1 VDVRAI
7 RTTGDDEWVEKM
19 NERSGASSAGGVVGD
34 GLVRLY
40 GPRFQNDPAAI
51 YREIRREH
59 GPVAPVLLEGD
70 VPAWLVLGYREVHH
84 VTSNPQI
91 FGRDSRRWNAWKDIP
106 ADWALRPYAE
116 YQPCSVFTEG
126 DEHRR
131 RGGALSDALAA
142 VDQFELR
149 NQVERIADGLI
160 DTFAESGS
168 ADLMTQYALRL
179 PVLAIARLFGL
190 SEAEA
195 PSLAADIAASA
206 DEGEEAVRAHQR
218 VVARMRRLVQEKQ
231 ARPGPDYPSRLLAH
245 PAGLPPEEIPSDLF
259 LTMGAA
265 QLTTADWM
273 GNTLRLMLTDDRFS
287 LNLSGGRRSVGQALN
302 EVLWE
307 ETPTQN
313 FVGRWVIRDTRLGG
327 QHIRRGEA
335 VVLGLAA
342 ANADS
347 QVRPLSYA
355 RSSGNQAY
363 MSFSH
368 GLHGCPQPAREI
380 AEVIVQ
386 TAVEVLLDR
395 LPDIVLAVP
404 AHDLEWRP
412 SVWMRGLISL
422 PAEFSPMY
430 VERPAE

>member
-1 VDVRAI
+1 M
-7 RTTGDDEWVEKM
+7 VENM
-19 NERSGASSAGGVVGD
+19 DERSGASSADPAVDDDV
-34 GLVRLY
+34 VRLY
-40 GPRFQNDPAAI
+40 GPRFQNDPAAV
-51 YREIRREH
+51 YREIRRKH
-59 GPVAPVLLEGD
+59 GPVAWVLLEGD

-91 FGRDSRRWNAWKDIP
+91 FGRDSRRWKVWNDVP

-131 RGGALSDALAA
+131 RGGALNDALAA

-160 DTFAESGS
+160 DAFADSGR
-168 ADLMTQYALRL
+168 ADLMTQYALHL
-179 PVLAIARLFGL
+179 PVLAMARLFGL

-195 PSLAADIAASA
+195 PALAADIAASA
-206 DEGEEAVRAHQR
+206 DEGQEAVRAHRR
-218 VVARMRRLVQEKQ
+218 VVARMRRLVQEKR
-231 ARPGPDYPSRLLAH
+231 ANPGPDYPSRLLAH
-245 PAGLPPEEIPSDLF
+245 PAGLPPEEIPTDLF

-265 QLTTADWM
+265 QLTTADWI

-287 LNLSGGRRSVGQALN
+287 LNLSGGRHSVGQALN

-313 FVGRWVIRDTRLGG
+313 FVGRWVIQDTRLGG
-327 QHIRRGEA
+327 RHIRKGDA

-342 ANADS
+342 ANTDPE
-347 QVRPLSYA
+347 VRPASYA
-355 RSSGNQAY
+355 HSSGNQAY

-368 GLHGCPQPAREI
+368 GLHGCPQSAREI
-380 AEVIVQ
+380 AEAIVE
-386 TAVEVLLDR
+386 TAIKVLLDR
-395 LPDIVLAVP
+395 LPDIMLAVP
-404 AHDLEWRP
+404 AHDLKWRP

-422 PAEFSPMY
+422 PVEF
-430 VERPAE
+430 

>member
-1 VDVRAI
+1 M
-7 RTTGDDEWVEKM
+7 VET
-19 NERSGASSAGGVVGD
+19 NPEVTPASLDSLTDLGGEV
-34 GLVRLY
+34 VRLY
-40 GPRFQNDPAAI
+40 GPRFQNEPAVV
-51 YREIRREH
+51 YREIRRKH
-59 GPVAPVLLEGD
+59 GPVAPVLLESD
-70 VPAWLVLGYREVHH
+70 VPAWLVLGYREVLH

-91 FGRDSRRWNAWKDIP
+91 FGRDSRRWNAWAAIP
-106 ADWALRPYAE
+106 ADWAIRPYAE

-149 NQVERIADGLI
+149 HDVERIADGLI
-160 DTFAESGS
+160 DFFASSGK

-179 PVLAIARLFGL
+179 PVLTIARLFGL
-190 SEAEA
+190 PDAEA
-195 PSLAADIAASA
+195 PTLAADIATSA

-218 VVARMRRLVQEKQ
+218 VVARMRRLVEEKQ
-231 ARPGPDYPSRLLAH
+231 ERPGSDYPSRLLAH
-245 PAGLPPEEIPSDLF
+245 SAGLPPEEIPTDLF

-313 FVGRWVIRDTRLGG
+313 FVGRWAIQDTRLAG
-327 QHIRRGEA
+327 QHIRKGDA

-342 ANADS
+342 ANADPL
-347 QVRPLSYA
+347 VRPASYA
-355 RSSGNQAY
+355 RTSGNHAY

-380 AEVIVQ
+380 AEAIVE
-386 TAVEVLLDR
+386 TAIEVLLDR
-395 LPDIVLAVP
+395 LPHIALAVP
-404 AHDLEWRP
+404 ENELQWRP

-422 PAEFSPMY
+422 PVVFSPM
-430 VERPAE
+430 

>member
-1 VDVRAI
+1 MVENM
-7 RTTGDDEWVEKM
+7 DE
-19 NERSGASSAGGVVGD
+19 RFGASSADPAVDDDV
-34 GLVRLY
+34 VRLY
-40 GPRFQNDPAAI
+40 GPRFQNDPAAV
-51 YREIRREH
+51 YQEIRRKH
-59 GPVAPVLLEGD
+59 GPVAWVLLEGD

-91 FGRDSRRWNAWKDIP
+91 FGRDSRRWKAWNDVP

-149 NQVERIADGLI
+149 NQVERIADGLV
-160 DTFAESGS
+160 DAFADSGR

-190 SEAEA
+190 PAADA
-195 PSLAADIAASA
+195 PTLAADIAASA

-218 VVARMRRLVQEKQ
+218 VVARMRRLVQEKRAQ
-231 ARPGPDYPSRLLAH
+231 PGPDYPSRLLAH
-245 PAGLPPEEIPSDLF
+245 PAGLPPEEIPTDLF

-265 QLTTADWM
+265 QLTTADWI

-313 FVGRWVIRDTRLGG
+313 FVGRWVIKDTRLGG
-327 QHIRRGEA
+327 QHFRKGDA

-342 ANADS
+342 ANADP
-347 QVRPLSYA
+347 QVRPASYA
-355 RSSGNQAY
+355 HSSGNQAY

-368 GLHGCPQPAREI
+368 GLHGCPQSAREI
-380 AEVIVQ
+380 AEAIVE
-386 TAVEVLLDR
+386 TAIEVLLDR
-395 LPDIVLAVP
+395 LPDIMLAVP

-422 PAEFSPMY
+422 PVEFSPMY
-430 VERPAE
+430 VDRPAE

>member
-1 VDVRAI
+1 M
-7 RTTGDDEWVEKM
+7 VESTF
-19 NERSGASSAGGVVGD
+19 ESLGEPSPDPVVGD
-34 GLVRLY
+34 DVVRLY
-40 GPRFQNDPAAI
+40 GPRFHNDPAAV
-51 YREIRREH
+51 YREIRRKH

-84 VTSNPQI
+84 VTSHPEI
-91 FGRDSRRWNAWKDIP
+91 FGRDSRRWSAWSDIP
-106 ADWALRPYAE
+106 ADWALRPYTE
-116 YQPCSVFTEG
+116 YRPCSVFTEG

-131 RGGALSDALAA
+131 RGGALNDALAA

-149 NQVERIADGLI
+149 NEVERIADRLV
-160 DTFAESGS
+160 DAFADRGR

-179 PVLAIARLFGL
+179 PVLAMARLFGL
-190 SEAEA
+190 SEADA
-195 PSLAADIAASA
+195 PTLAEDIAASA
-206 DEGEEAVRAHQR
+206 DEGEEAVRAHER
-218 VVARMRRLVQEKQ
+218 VVGRMRRLVEEKRT
-231 ARPGPDYPSRLLAH
+231 RPGPDYPSRLLAH
-245 PAGLPPEEIPSDLF
+245 PAGLPPEEIPTDLF

-273 GNTLRLMLTDDRFS
+273 GNTLRLMLTDKRFS

-313 FVGRWVIRDTRLGG
+313 FVGRWVIQDTRLGG
-327 QHIRRGEA
+327 QHIRQGDA

-342 ANADS
+342 ANTDPR
-347 QVRPLSYA
+347 VRPTSYA
-355 RSSGNQAY
+355 HSSGNQAY

-368 GLHGCPQPAREI
+368 GLHGCPQSAREI
-380 AEVIVQ
+380 AETIVE
-386 TAVEVLLDR
+386 TAIEVLLDR
-395 LPDIVLAVP
+395 LPDLVLAVP

-422 PAEFSPMY
+422 PVEFSPMY
-430 VERPAE
+430 VDRSAE

>member
-1 VDVRAI
+1 MVD
-7 RTTGDDEWVEKM
+7 DM
-19 NERSGASSAGGVVGD
+19 QERSGVASDEPVGAD
-34 GLVRLY
+34 EVVRLY
-40 GPRFQNDPAAI
+40 GPRFQNDPAAV
-51 YREIRREH
+51 YREIRRRH
-59 GPVAPVLLEGD
+59 GQVAPVLLEGD

-91 FGRDSRRWNAWKDIP
+91 FGRDSRRWTAWNDIP

-116 YQPCSVFTEG
+116 YRPCSIFTEG

-149 NQVERIADGLI
+149 NQVEGIADGLI
-160 DTFAESGS
+160 DAFAGSGR
-168 ADLMTQYALRL
+168 ADLMTEYALRL
-179 PVLAIARLFGL
+179 PVLAIAWLYGL
-190 SEAEA
+190 SEADA

-218 VVARMRRLVQEKQ
+218 VVARMRRLVEEKQ

-245 PAGLPPEEIPSDLF
+245 PAELPPEEIPTDLF
-259 LTMGAA
+259 ITMGAA
-265 QLTTADWM
+265 LLTTADWM
-273 GNTLRLMLTDDRFS
+273 GNTLRLMLTDERFA
-287 LNLSGGRRSVGQALN
+287 LTLSGGRRSVGQALN

-313 FVGRWVIRDTRLGG
+313 FVGRWAIEDTRLGG
-327 QHIRRGEA
+327 QHIREGDA

-342 ANADS
+342 ANTDA
-347 QVRPLSYA
+347 QVRPASYA
-355 RSSGNQAY
+355 HSSGNQAY
-363 MSFSH
+363 LSFSH
-368 GLHGCPQPAREI
+368 GLHGCPQSAREI
-380 AEVIVQ
+380 AEAIVE
-386 TAVEVLLDR
+386 TAIEVLLDR
-395 LPDIVLAVP
+395 LPDIALAVP

-422 PAEFSPMY
+422 PVAFSPMFIDLPQAADR
-430 VERPAE
+430 VP